1 MLWKVLS
8 IFSALALAAGA
19 YFANHNRGVHEQ
31 ERLMGERA
39 KTNLEKTE
47 TLAKEIAE
55 VKTQRDTEV
64 KEKETQRDKIK
75 EEVTKVDADTT
86 AKQNEVELLKKSYE
100 EVSKQL
106 TQLDEQ
112 IKKAGDIKLLVAD
125 IERLNKEKEASVAE
139 VANKDQQ
146 LAFADEK
153 IKKVTTE
160 IVNMSEVQK
169 RMRAGV
175 LSPDFTARVSA
186 PFNEFGFV
194 ILNKGNLGGMIANAM
209 LDVKRGRYVVAKLK
223 VRDVEQGSSVAD
235 VVPGTLAQGETIRP
249 GDLVVAAPL
258 PPAPPAP
265 APGAAPA
272 PAGTDPAAP
281 APAAAPGAAPM
292 AAPNTDPFAAPAG
305 GMAPGAPAA
314 PAAPSAADP
323 FAPAP
328 AAGGMAPA
336 APAAPAA
343 PSTAD
348 PFAPAPAGGMA
359 PAPAPTTPP
368 AGGAADPFA
377 PTPGKQ

>member
-19 YFANHNRGVHEQ
+19 YFANVNRGVHVE
-31 ERLMGERA
+31 EKAMGDRA

-47 TLAKEIAE
+47 ALAKEIAE
-55 VKTQRDTEV
+55 VKTQRDTELKQ
-64 KEKETQRDKIK
+64 KEEQRDKIK

-86 AKQNEVELLKKSYE
+86 AKQNEVELLKKSHE

-106 TQLDEQ
+106 TQLEDQ
-112 IKKAGDIKLLVAD
+112 IRKAGDIKLLVAD

-139 VANKDQQ
+139 AANKDQQ
-146 LAFADEK
+146 LAFAEEK
-153 IKKVTTE
+153 IKKVTSE
-160 IVNMSEVQK
+160 IVSMSEVQK

-175 LSPDFTARVSA
+175 LAPDFTARVSA

-281 APAAAPGAAPM
+281 APAPGAAPM
-292 AAPNTDPFAAPAG
+292 AAPNTDPF
-305 GMAPGAPAA
+305 GAP
-314 PAAPSAADP
+314 
-323 FAPAP
+323 
-328 AAGGMAPA
+328 AGGMAPA

-368 AGGAADPFA
+368 AAGAADPFA